1 MKTLKR
7 MLRDPLADDEDTELY
22 VFTQETGKECEDM
35 QAISPEE
42 FKENFIKYELGLR
55 INPVRKE
62 VTFQDFKQG
71 KQEIEQSKRITI
83 RATRR
88 QATASRK
95 SK

>member
-22 VFTQETGKECEDM
+22 VFTQERGKECEDM

-71 KQEIEQSKRITI
+71 KQEIE
-83 RATRR
+83 
-88 QATASRK
+88 
-95 SK
+95 

>member
-1 MKTLKR
+1 
-7 MLRDPLADDEDTELY
+7 
-22 VFTQETGKECEDM
+22 M

-42 FKENFIKYELGLR
+42 FKEDFIKYEFGLR

-62 VTFQDFKQG
+62 LTFQDFKQG

-83 RATRR
+83 RSTRR